1 MSLTGSVVGGLVG
14 GEDAY
19 VATERIS
26 NGGFASSSGWTINNA
41 AWQITGGIARTIEGA
56 GGSDLRRAFTPIMS
70 GKTVTVAFDCVGNT
84 FDQVITVELTLSGT
98 VVQEIYSNTPPSGG
112 PVDIGAVA
120 QSIADGI
127 RFAAPNDAG
136 VTTIDNVSLI
146 A

>member
-1 MSLTGSVVGGLVG
+1 MSLTGSVVAGLVG

-26 NGGFASSSGWTINNA
+26 NGGFASSASWTIGDA
-41 AWQITGGIARTIEGA
+41 GWQITDGIARTIEGA
-56 GGSDLRRAFTPIMS
+56 GGVDLRQTFTPIMS

-84 FDQVITVELTLSGT
+84 SDQVILIELTLSGT
-98 VVQEIYSNTPPSGG
+98 VVQEIYNNDPAVTA
-112 PVDIGAVA
+112 IEFTAVA

-127 RFAAPNDAG
+127 RFSAPNDAG
-136 VTTIDNVSLI
+136 VTTIDNVSVI